1 MKSKRSSS
9 EQLGL
14 PFRSTS
20 GLPFAVSHRR
30 IARAARRAF
39 LDYPRADESWID
51 LRRYVEDVAV
61 LAELRKRY
69 REQLRAWRKAT
80 GVGSAARYAGTPEGR
95 RAHQAMEVWIARI
108 AAEHTA
114 LCG

>member
-1 MKSKRSSS
+1 MKSNNASS
-9 EQLGL
+9 EQRGL
-14 PFRSTS
+14 PFRRTS
-20 GLPFAVSHRR
+20 GLPFAVSHRA

-39 LDYPRADESWID
+39 LDYPRTDESWID
-51 LRRYVEDVAV
+51 LRRYTEAVAV

-69 REQLRAWRKAT
+69 RAQLRAWRQQT
-80 GVGSAARYAGTPEGR
+80 GVGSVARYAGTPEGR
-95 RAHQAMEVWIARI
+95 RAHQVMELWIARI

>member
-1 MKSKRSSS
+1 MKRASS

-14 PFRSTS
+14 PFRRTG
-20 GLPFAVSHRR
+20 GLPFAVSHRA

-39 LDYPRADESWID
+39 LDYPRSQEMWMD
-51 LRRYVEDVAV
+51 LRRYTEAVAM

-69 REQLRAWRKAT
+69 REQIRAWRRQA
-80 GVGSAARYAGTPEGR
+80 GQGSAARYAGTPDGR
-95 RAHQAMEVWIARI
+95 RAHQVMEAWIARV
-108 AAEHTA
+108 AAEHTS